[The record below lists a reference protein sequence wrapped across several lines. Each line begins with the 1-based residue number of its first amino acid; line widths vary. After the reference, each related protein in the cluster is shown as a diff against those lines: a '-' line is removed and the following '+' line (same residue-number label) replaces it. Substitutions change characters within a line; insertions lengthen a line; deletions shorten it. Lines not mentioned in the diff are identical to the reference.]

1 MQDLLPPINARPSP
15 LAVLPCPSLDSLHSV
30 QEGSASASAAVHVT
44 GSRRAIPMEL
54 KLMLIMMML
63 RSQPPSPLGVT

>member
-44 GSRRAIPMEL
+44 GSRRAIPMKL
-54 KLMLIMMML
+54 MKLMLML
-63 RSQPPSPLGVT
+63 K